1 MLSLSLSQELHALI
15 EHNRITHELL
25 SQHTSLGSYDEMLA
39 EIDESSSL
47 TLGGRIL
54 SHVIAEVVQ
63 DLAPNF
69 CYNSVTSRFV
79 SLSSSFLLPPSFFF
93 QFVLP
98 SLLFPHRFIRPPF
111 QLTEPVQRP
120 HMPKGQPIYLF
131 GQKVHRL
138 PFH

>member
-1 MLSLSLSQELHALI
+1 LHALI

-25 SQHTSLGSYDEMLA
+25 SQHTSLGSFDEMLA
-39 EIDESSSL
+39 EVDESSAL

-69 CYNSVTSRFV
+69 CYNSVTSRF
-79 SLSSSFLLPPSFFF
+79 
-93 QFVLP
+93 
-98 SLLFPHRFIRPPF
+98 IRPPF
-111 QLTEPVQRP
+111 QLTDPVQRP

-131 GQKVHRL
+131 GAKVTPP
-138 PFH
+138 PFPLTPFL